1 MNCEECQQLIS
12 VYLDNELEKE
22 SSIQVQKHLA
32 VCAACA
38 KVCQDFAMILDFC
51 LLDETADFVPPN
63 SKALWC
69 RINNIIETEVKPE
82 IAQENAEEQIKKG
95 RLSKVWGNRWQLSF
109 SQVLTSVLG
118 IALVSCLLTVVAVKN
133 YSADNDNFTANAAPT
148 ILEKVLGKIG
158 LKTTPEQVRENRI
171 KEQQATIEY
180 WNKRTAARR
189 ADWDKNLREAFD
201 RNLNEIDQVVFEYNK
216 ILQENPQDELTD
228 EMLDS
233 ALNEKVE
240 LLREFSEL

>member
-22 SSIQVQKHLA
+22 SSMQVQTHLA

-38 KVCQDFAMILDFC
+38 KVCQDFAMILNFC
-51 LLDETADFVPPN
+51 LLDETPDFVPPN

-69 RINNIIETEVKPE
+69 RINNIIETEIEPE
-82 IAQENAEEQIKKG
+82 ITQENAEEQVKKG
-95 RLSKVWGNRWQLSF
+95 WLSKVWGNRLQLSF

-118 IALVSCLLTVVAVKN
+118 IALISSLLTVVGVKN
-133 YSADNDNFTANAAPT
+133 YSAETESAAANTSPT
-148 ILEKVLGKIG
+148 IFEKVLGKIG
-158 LKTTPEQVRENRI
+158 LANTPEQTREKRI

-180 WNKRTAARR
+180 WNNRTAARR
-189 ADWDKNLREAFD
+189 AAWDKNLRDAFD

-216 ILQENPQDELTD
+216 ILQENPQDELTG

-233 ALNEKVE
+233 ALNEKVD

>member
-22 SSIQVQKHLA
+22 SSLQVQTHLA
-32 VCAACA
+32 VCAVCA

-51 LLDETADFVPPN
+51 LLDETANFVPPN

-69 RINNIIETEVKPE
+69 RINNIIETEIKPE
-82 IAQENAEEQIKKG
+82 IAQENKREQVK
-95 RLSKVWGNRWQLSF
+95 KVWGNRWQFSF

-118 IALVSCLLTVVAVKN
+118 IALISSLLTIAAVKN
-133 YSADNDNFTANAAPT
+133 YSADNDNVSEVAAPT

-158 LKTTPEQVRENRI
+158 LKNTPEQVRENRI

-180 WNKRTAARR
+180 WNKRATTRR

-216 ILQENPQDELTD
+216 ILQENPQDELTG

>member
-1 MNCEECQQLIS
+1 MNCEQCQQLIS

-22 SSIQVQKHLA
+22 DSMQVQNHLA

-51 LLDETADFVPPN
+51 LLDEGADFVPPN

-69 RINNIIETEVKPE
+69 RINNIIETEIKPE
-82 IAQENAEEQIKKG
+82 IAQEKVEEQVKKS
-95 RLSKVWGNRWQLSF
+95 RFYWQFSF
-109 SQVLTSVLG
+109 SQVFSAVLG
-118 IALVSCLLTVVAVKN
+118 IALISSLLTIVGIKN
-133 YSADNDNFTANAAPT
+133 YSAQNDNVSANNSPT
-148 ILEKVLGKIG
+148 FVEKVLGKIG
-158 LKTTPEQVRENRI
+158 LAQTPEQVRANHI

-180 WNKRTAARR
+180 WNKRATERR
-189 ADWDKNLREAFD
+189 ANWDKNLRDVFD
-201 RNLNEIDQVVFEYNK
+201 RNLTEINQVVFEYNK
-216 ILQENPQDELTD
+216 ILQENTQDELTG

>member
-1 MNCEECQQLIS
+1 M
-12 VYLDNELEKE
+12 DNELEKE
-22 SSIQVQKHLA
+22 SSMQVQTHLA

-38 KVCQDFAMILDFC
+38 KVCQDFAMILNFC
-51 LLDETADFVPPN
+51 LLDETPDFVPPN

-69 RINNIIETEVKPE
+69 RINNIIETEIEPE
-82 IAQENAEEQIKKG
+82 ITQENAEEQVKKG
-95 RLSKVWGNRWQLSF
+95 WLSKVWGNRLQLSF

-118 IALVSCLLTVVAVKN
+118 IALISSLLTVVGVKN
-133 YSADNDNFTANAAPT
+133 YSAETESAAANTSPT
-148 ILEKVLGKIG
+148 IFEKVLGKIG
-158 LKTTPEQVRENRI
+158 LKNTPEQALENRI

-180 WNKRTAARR
+180 WNKRTESRR

-216 ILQENPQDELTD
+216 ILQENPQDELTG

-233 ALNEKVE
+233 ALNEKVD

>member
-1 MNCEECQQLIS
+1 MNCEQCQQLIS

-22 SSIQVQKHLA
+22 SSMQVQTHLA
-32 VCAACA
+32 ACAACA

-51 LLDETADFVPPN
+51 LLDETLDFVPPN

-69 RINNIIETEVKPE
+69 RINNIIETEIKPE
-82 IAQENAEEQIKKG
+82 IAQENVEEQVKTG

-118 IALVSCLLTVVAVKN
+118 IALVSSLLTVVGVKN
-133 YSADNDNFTANAAPT
+133 YSAHNDNVTANASPT
-148 ILEKVLGKIG
+148 IFEKVLGKIG
-158 LKTTPEQVRENRI
+158 LAQTLEQARESRV

-180 WNKRTAARR
+180 WNKRTEARR
-189 ADWDKNLREAFD
+189 ADWDKNLRDVFD

-216 ILQENPQDELTD
+216 ILQENPQDELTN

-233 ALNEKVE
+233 ALNEKVD